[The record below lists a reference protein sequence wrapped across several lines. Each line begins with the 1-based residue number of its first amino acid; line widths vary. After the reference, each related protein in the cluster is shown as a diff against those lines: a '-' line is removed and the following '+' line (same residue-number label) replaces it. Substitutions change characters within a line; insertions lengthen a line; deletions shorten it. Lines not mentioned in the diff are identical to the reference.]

1 MILGLKIVVGI
12 IFGLIIVGITFLLG
26 VGLVYLAITTFESI
40 GKWLTK

>member
-12 IFGLIIVGITFLLG
+12 IFGLLIINTTFWIG
-26 VGLVYLAITTFESI
+26 VGVVYLAITIFESI